1 MLARNRY
8 DTDIPPLLVEPICI
22 IAGRYR
28 HSVHYRRKT
37 VIEKSYHISFFR
49 NEAAFMYRWGYC
61 GMTTRLQINMVCV
74 GGGGGKEG
82 GHNRIVILL
91 TFSRNIEA

>member
-8 DTDIPPLLVEPICI
+8 DTDILPLLVEPICI

-49 NEAAFMYRWGYC
+49 NEAAFMYRWGLLWRDNPVTNKY
-61 GMTTRLQINMVCV
+61 GV
-74 GGGGGKEG
+74 GEK
-82 GHNRIVILL
+82 RWK
-91 TFSRNIEA
+91 

>member
-8 DTDIPPLLVEPICI
+8 DTDIPPLLVELICI

-28 HSVHYRRKT
+28 HSVHYRRKK
-37 VIEKSYHISFFR
+37 KSYHISFFH
-49 NEAAFMYRWGYC
+49 NEVAFMYRWGYC
-61 GMTTRLQINMVCV
+61 GMTIRLQMNMVC
-74 GGGGGKEG
+74 GGRGGN
-82 GHNRIVILL
+82 NRIVILL